1 MHWKF
6 CSKHL
11 ERMICSF
18 YIPDY
23 ISWKILSYSYFYCII
38 VKLILFYSNPTL
50 AIKQTHLLLYLDLWK
65 SQLHTLARPFRFWSL
80 CLIYCFICVGYRDIY
95 VIVHICTYQDCTC
108 VYQCESVFLNWT
120 SSCFIWNGEFCWS
133 WSSWNKSPWLVE

>member
-1 MHWKF
+1 MLNMHLKF

-11 ERMICSF
+11 ERMICNF

-23 ISWKILSYSYFYCII
+23 ISWKILSYTYFYCII

-65 SQLHTLARPFRFWSL
+65 SQLHTIAWPFRFWSL
-80 CLIYCFICVGYRDIY
+80 CFIYCFLLCRVQGYLCNCSYMHISGLHMCV
-95 VIVHICTYQDCTC
+95 
-108 VYQCESVFLNWT
+108 SVWRCLSQLNFKLLYLKWG
-120 SSCFIWNGEFCWS
+120 ILL
-133 WSSWNKSPWLVE
+133 KLKLMK